1 MNSDWLGW
9 IATAI
14 FAGSYL
20 CKSQTALR
28 RTQGFAAMVWAAY
41 GAIIHATPILVAN
54 LLVAGMAVYS
64 SFPAP
69 KRGGTAPPPSGRA
82 GASTVEGLPNS
93 SSGS

>member
-1 MNSDWLGW
+1 MNADWLGW

-20 CKSQTALR
+20 CKGQTALR
-28 RTQGFAAMVWAAY
+28 RTQALAAMVWAVY

-64 SFPAP
+64 SFPLP
-69 KRGGTAPPPSGRA
+69 KRGGIAPTPSGPA
-82 GASTVEGLPNS
+82 GASTAEGLPNS
-93 SSGS
+93 RSSS